1 MVNQDA
7 LTVANLGPCQ
17 HPSPLKRKGMTTF
30 VPDTACVVYNTEV
43 DVASAI
49 PQPLLFER
57 AGPREQVFFDPAN
70 TTAAIVTCGGLSPG
84 LNNVI
89 RAAYLELWHNYG
101 VRRVLGIRNG
111 YLGLNPDS
119 GLEPIELTPSWV
131 EEINDLG
138 GTALGSSRGPQQP
151 AVMADF
157 LESYNIDIL
166 FTVGGDG
173 TQRGAAAL
181 CHEVGKRGLPNAVV
195 GIPKTIDNDIAF
207 VEMTFGYVTAL
218 EQAANAIRCAHV
230 EARGVQNGI
239 GLVKV
244 MGRDAGYI
252 AAAAAVV
259 SQEANFVLV
268 PEIPFPLEGER
279 GFLATLE
286 RRVRERNHAVIVV
299 SEGAG
304 QHLLE
309 HDASARDPSGN
320 VLYADVGRYLSE
332 RIKHHF
338 AEQDV
343 PFYVRYIDPSYTI
356 RSVPAN
362 AWDRYL
368 SDQMARSAVHA
379 AMAGKTDLVIGFWA
393 NRMTHVPIQAVV
405 SQKKRMALDSNL
417 WNAVLAATGQPR
429 WEEEV

>member
-1 MVNQDA
+1 MVEQNA
-7 LTVANLGPCQ
+7 LEVTNLGPCSL
-17 HPSPLKRKGMTTF
+17 PSPLKRKGMAKF
-30 VPDTACVVYNTEV
+30 VPDTAHVVCNTEV
-43 DVASAI
+43 DVAGAI

-57 AGPREQVFFDPAN
+57 AGPRELVFFDPAK

-101 VRRVLGIRNG
+101 VRRVLGIRHG
-111 YLGLNPDS
+111 YLGLNPAS
-119 GLEPIELTPSWV
+119 GLEPIELTASWV

-151 AVMADF
+151 AVMADS
-157 LESYNIDIL
+157 LESRDIDIL

-173 TQRGAAAL
+173 TQRGAEAL
-181 CHEVGKRGLPNAVV
+181 CQEVAQRGLRKAVV

-268 PEIPFPLEGER
+268 PEIPFPLEGAR

-286 RRVRERNHAVIVV
+286 RRLRERHHAVIVV

-304 QHLLE
+304 QHLFE
-309 HDASARDPSGN
+309 HDESARDPSGN
-320 VLYADVGRYLSE
+320 VIYGDIGRYLNE
-332 RIKHHF
+332 RIKQHLT
-338 AEQDV
+338 AKDV

-405 SQKKRMALDSNL
+405 SQRKRMALDSNL

-429 WEEEV
+429 WEDMG